1 MNIRDAALEAQKTGR
16 GIARKSDGP
25 RPTVFICTNSLAGII
40 VLSKL
45 DKAIAEPCWMPTLDY
60 ITANDWYVMGDT
72 TTEKSNF

>member
-1 MNIRDAALEAQKTGR
+1 MNIRDAALEAQKMGR
-16 GIARKSDGP
+16 GIARKSNKP
-25 RPTVFICTNSLAGII
+25 RPTIFICTNPLAGII

-45 DKAIAEPCWMPTLDY
+45 DKAVAEPCSMPTLDY

>member
-1 MNIRDAALEAQKTGR
+1 MNIRDAALKAQKMGR
-16 GIARKSDGP
+16 GIARKSDRP

-72 TTEKSNF
+72 TTKKSNF